1 MTFIH
6 ILTLTF
12 ISMLAANTLVEWTYK
27 FKENVTEGRPKWLK
41 KQL

>member
-12 ISMLAANTLVEWTYK
+12 ISMLAANTLVQWVYK
-27 FKENVTEGRPKWLK
+27 LLARRQRQQESQKS
-41 KQL
+41 

>member
-12 ISMLAANTLVEWTYK
+12 ISMLAANTLIQWAYK
-27 FKENVTEGRPKWLK
+27 LSLYKHNQQESQK
-41 KQL
+41 

>member
-12 ISMLAANTLVEWTYK
+12 ISMLAANTLVQWAYK
-27 FKENVTEGRPKWLK
+27 LSSRRQ
-41 KQL
+41 KQQESQK

>member
-12 ISMLAANTLVEWTYK
+12 ISMLAANTLIQWAYK
-27 FKENVTEGRPKWLK
+27 LSSCKK
-41 KQL
+41 KQQESQK

>member
-12 ISMLAANTLVEWTYK
+12 ISMLKLSLYK
-27 FKENVTEGRPKWLK
+27 HNQQESQK
-41 KQL
+41 

>member
-12 ISMLAANTLVEWTYK
+12 ISMLAANTLVEWAYK
-27 FKENVTEGRPKWLK
+27 LYK
-41 KQL
+41 KT